1 MRVPEEILD
10 VAFTDVTVSYQHLF
24 FCFFFSHSFV
34 RRHISRLFGFR
45 LDQVETLISSELLQ
59 CPSVPGERKTK
70 TNRTNHTG
78 PGEEEKRESVLQYCF
93 LFFLCVF
100 VRLTCFFFSFYSFSI
115 FIISLLLSPP
125 LQSDHASPLCTP
137 PHSSFCFLP
146 PLIGQPHSSSLSS
159 MCSSPSPPLSLS
171 LSVSMKMAVRKHA
184 SHAVRGC
191 ADNKGC
197 NIYLG
202 REGGSGVD

>member
-24 FCFFFSHSFV
+24 FFFFSHSFV
-34 RRHISRLFGFR
+34 CRHISRLFGFR

-100 VRLTCFFFSFYSFSI
+100 VRLTCFFFLFLFIFYLYYFVA
-115 FIISLLLSPP
+115 P
-125 LQSDHASPLCTP
+125 LTSTP
-137 PHSSFCFLP
+137 
-146 PLIGQPHSSSLSS
+146 
-159 MCSSPSPPLSLS
+159 
-171 LSVSMKMAVRKHA
+171 V
-184 SHAVRGC
+184 
-191 ADNKGC
+191 
-197 NIYLG
+197 
-202 REGGSGVD
+202 